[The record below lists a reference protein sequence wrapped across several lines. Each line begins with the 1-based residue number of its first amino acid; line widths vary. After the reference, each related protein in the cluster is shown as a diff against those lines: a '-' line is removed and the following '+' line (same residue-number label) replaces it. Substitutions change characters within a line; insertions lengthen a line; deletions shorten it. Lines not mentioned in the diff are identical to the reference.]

1 MSNYFPQE
9 LIDQIRQAND
19 VVEIVSEYVSLKKK
33 GRNYF
38 GLCPFHAEKTPSFS
52 VNPEKQIFHC
62 FGCGQGGNIVTFLM
76 SHEKLGFVEAIR
88 FLAKRANIRL
98 PQKETNRQEMELN
111 DKLLL
116 VHQLASSYYTS
127 NLENNI
133 KGKMGQDYLGS
144 RKLSD
149 QTISEFRLGL
159 ALDEWDGLHKS
170 ANAKGVETP
179 TLLEAGL
186 IIARNDGKGYYDRFK
201 NRLIFPIFNLSG
213 KTVAFAGRILDEKDS
228 PKYMNS
234 PESPIYQKG
243 KLLYGLNFSKEEIRE
258 EKFAI
263 VVEGY
268 MDYLSLYQSGI
279 RNLVASCGTAFTSD
293 QARLLARFAEEVVLL
308 FDSDTAGQNAV
319 LRSVDLLYDAGLDV
333 KVGVLPA
340 GYDPDKYVNEFGAGQ
355 LGKLIKESN
364 SYIKF
369 KISLL
374 KGKFS
379 KLSLREQEQ
388 VLVSFAQTAAK
399 IGHEVRKDLYLKQ
412 VSEEL
417 GIGEATLRKALKSV
431 SPRTGESKPARETTG
446 AKLTEEVWE
455 REFLAFMIDN
465 PTWFK
470 EAVPQISLEDFSI
483 PTHEQLWRLL
493 QDENQLGDELD
504 IADLLEATQNQDL
517 RQLLLELANFDYPR
531 QETSTTF
538 PDYIQKFNDYIQK
551 FKARRIEGP
560 VRKVKQA
567 LKEAEREKNG
577 KRAQALMKELQDMQN
592 ILKDSRLTGKPI
604 E

>member
-1 MSNYFPQE
+1 MSRLFPHE
-9 LIDQIRQAND
+9 FIEEVRSAND
-19 VVEIVSEYVSLKKK
+19 IVSLVSEYVSLKKK

-88 FLAKRANIRL
+88 FLAKRANIRH

-179 TLLEAGL
+179 TLLKAGL

-333 KVGVLPA
+333 KAGGLPA
-340 GYDPDKYVNEFGAGQ
+340 RYEP
-355 LGKLIKESN
+355 GKDIKE
-364 SYIKF
+364 F
-369 KISLL
+369 
-374 KGKFS
+374 
-379 KLSLREQEQ
+379 
-388 VLVSFAQTAAK
+388 
-399 IGHEVRKDLYLKQ
+399 
-412 VSEEL
+412 
-417 GIGEATLRKALKSV
+417 
-431 SPRTGESKPARETTG
+431 
-446 AKLTEEVWE
+446 
-455 REFLAFMIDN
+455 
-465 PTWFK
+465 
-470 EAVPQISLEDFSI
+470 
-483 PTHEQLWRLL
+483 
-493 QDENQLGDELD
+493 
-504 IADLLEATQNQDL
+504 
-517 RQLLLELANFDYPR
+517 
-531 QETSTTF
+531 
-538 PDYIQKFNDYIQK
+538 
-551 FKARRIEGP
+551 
-560 VRKVKQA
+560 
-567 LKEAEREKNG
+567 
-577 KRAQALMKELQDMQN
+577 
-592 ILKDSRLTGKPI
+592 
-604 E
+604 

>member
-1 MSNYFPQE
+1 MLNYFPQE
-9 LIDQIRQAND
+9 LIDQVRQANN
-19 VVEIVSEYVSLKKK
+19 VVEIVSEYVSIKKK

-62 FGCGQGGNIVTFLM
+62 FGCGQGGNVVTFLM

-88 FLAKRANIRL
+88 LLAKRANIRL
-98 PQKETNRQEMELN
+98 PHKESNRQEMELN
-111 DKLLL
+111 DRLCF
-116 VHQLASSYYTS
+116 VHQLAVSYYAG
-127 NLENNI
+127 NLENKS
-133 KGKMGQDYLGS
+133 KGKRGQDYLRS

-149 QTISEFRLGL
+149 QIILAFHLGL
-159 ALDEWDGLHKS
+159 ALDEWDGLLK
-170 ANAKGVETP
+170 AATAKGAEASN
-179 TLLEAGL
+179 LLEAGL
-186 IIARNDGKGYYDRFK
+186 IIERSDGKGYYDRFK

-213 KTVAFAGRILDEKDS
+213 KVVAIAGRIVDEKDS

-258 EKFAI
+258 KKFAI

-279 RNLVASCGTAFTSD
+279 RNLVASCGTAFTSE

-333 KVGVLPA
+333 KVAVLPS
-340 GYDPDKYVNEFGAGQ
+340 GYDPDKYVNEWGASS
-355 LGKLIKESN
+355 LESLIKEST
-364 SYIKF
+364 SYVRF

-374 KGKFS
+374 KDKFS

-388 VLVSFAQTAAK
+388 VVLSFVQTAAK
-399 IGHEVRKDLYLKQ
+399 IGHEVRRDLYLRQ

-417 GIGEATLRKALKSV
+417 GMGETTLRKALKSV
-431 SPRTGESKPARETTG
+431 TSKVQEGRSTVAETVAKPGEY
-446 AKLTEEVWE
+446 VWE

-465 PTWFK
+465 PAWFK
-470 EAVPQISLEDFSI
+470 EADSQIDREDFSI
-483 PTHEQLWRLL
+483 PSHKELWLL
-493 QDENQLGDELD
+493 AKNEYQRGDGLD
-504 IADLLEATQNQDL
+504 MADLLEATDNLKL
-517 RQLLLELANFDYPR
+517 RQLMLELANFDYPR
-531 QETSTTF
+531 QETSAIF
-538 PDYIQKFNDYIQK
+538 SDYVQK
-551 FKARRIEGP
+551 FKARRRE
-560 VRKVKQA
+560 RTLRSLKEA
-567 LKEAEREKNG
+567 LKEAEQEKNLE
-577 KRAQALMKELQDMQN
+577 KVQAISSELQN
-592 ILKDSRLTGKPI
+592 ILRDSRLTI
-604 E
+604 QAD

>member
-62 FGCGQGGNIVTFLM
+62 FGCGQGGNVVTFLM

>member
-1 MSNYFPQE
+1 MRS
-9 LIDQIRQAND
+9 
-19 VVEIVSEYVSLKKK
+19 
-33 GRNYF
+33 
-38 GLCPFHAEKTPSFS
+38 
-52 VNPEKQIFHC
+52 
-62 FGCGQGGNIVTFLM
+62 CGAWICSTMPVW
-76 SHEKLGFVEAIR
+76 
-88 FLAKRANIRL
+88 
-98 PQKETNRQEMELN
+98 
-111 DKLLL
+111 
-116 VHQLASSYYTS
+116 TS
-127 NLENNI
+127 
-133 KGKMGQDYLGS
+133 
-144 RKLSD
+144 R
-149 QTISEFRLGL
+149 
-159 ALDEWDGLHKS
+159 
-170 ANAKGVETP
+170 
-179 TLLEAGL
+179 
-186 IIARNDGKGYYDRFK
+186 
-201 NRLIFPIFNLSG
+201 
-213 KTVAFAGRILDEKDS
+213 
-228 PKYMNS
+228 
-234 PESPIYQKG
+234 
-243 KLLYGLNFSKEEIRE
+243 
-258 EKFAI
+258 
-263 VVEGY
+263 EGY
-268 MDYLSLYQSGI
+268 
-279 RNLVASCGTAFTSD
+279 CP
-293 QARLLARFAEEVVLL
+293 
-308 FDSDTAGQNAV
+308 
-319 LRSVDLLYDAGLDV
+319 
-333 KVGVLPA
+333 PA
-340 GYDPDKYVNEFGAGQ
+340 
-355 LGKLIKESN
+355 
-364 SYIKF
+364 
-369 KISLL
+369 
-374 KGKFS
+374 
-379 KLSLREQEQ
+379 
-388 VLVSFAQTAAK
+388 T

-412 VSEEL
+412 LSEEL
-417 GIGEATLRKALKSV
+417 GIGEVTLRKALKSV